1 MAAVPFTFFGG
12 RNRRLISIFDGSLT
26 TMRRKYTTYQELLET
41 ALAEWDSFTLVWR
54 NLVLEEPGRELEL
67 QLEPWLLEWF
77 EPE

>member
-1 MAAVPFTFFGG
+1 
-12 RNRRLISIFDGSLT
+12 
-26 TMRRKYTTYQELLET
+26 MRRKYTTYEDLLEN

-77 EPE
+77 GPE

>member
-1 MAAVPFTFFGG
+1 
-12 RNRRLISIFDGSLT
+12 
-26 TMRRKYTTYQELLET
+26 MRRKYTTYEDLLET

-67 QLEPWLLEWF
+67 QLEPWLLKWF